1 NTRTARLR
9 AAKPVLLDVPAGFC
23 GELCSGGAR
32 KIHYV
37 KNDRIHENHQNCAG
51 WFTYRLDMGSEGQ

>member
-1 NTRTARLR
+1 MIDKHTTLNT
-9 AAKPVLLDVPAGFC
+9 
-23 GELCSGGAR
+23 
-32 KIHYV
+32 HYV